1 MIPTMGPAWPAAR
14 VGAAALLSVMIMGA
28 IWTAAYADGIALGGC
43 VGTQGAV
50 NCVVRWGEAGDPYIR
65 VVPEPVSSAERARSA
80 ERERKWESRCK
91 PVIAQDGYGIPRYRF
106 AAPGCEFGI
115 IE

>member
-1 MIPTMGPAWPAAR
+1 MTPTMGPTWPAAR
-14 VGAAALLSVMIMGA
+14 VGAAALLSVMIMGT